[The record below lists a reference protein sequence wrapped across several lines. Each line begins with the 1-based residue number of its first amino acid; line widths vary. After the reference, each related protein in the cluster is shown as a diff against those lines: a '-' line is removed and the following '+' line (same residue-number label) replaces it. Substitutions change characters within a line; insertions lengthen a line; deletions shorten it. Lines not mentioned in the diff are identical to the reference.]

1 MVSIVTD
8 VGVLG
13 SGMLRELNV
22 ASGNAEGGKPR
33 DGY

>member
-1 MVSIVTD
+1 MVSIITD

-13 SGMLRELNV
+13 GGMLRELGV
-22 ASGNAEGGKPR
+22 ASGQVEGGKPR

>member
-13 SGMLRELNV
+13 GGMLRELGV
-22 ASGNAEGGKPR
+22 ASGQVEGGKPR